1 MQSSRKPNPI
11 CTTCSLLLLAAS
23 PVAGGA
29 DLQESVPTALASATS
44 VADYTEEVESHA
56 TPEGLESAPTV
67 EALEARVA
75 GLEERVARLEAL
87 ILELNDRIE
96 ELLAP
101 RVETAP
107 TTEQAPT
114 PPSAP
119 QPTPAPP
126 RTIDDPMASPAM
138 IIESMRRSFDSEM
151 MTDPSFVLGLNSPDE
166 RAQMEAERVLRSWV
180 RRTEGRF
187 RKRVTWPIELDEG
200 VEHSNGDRDYL
211 VEVTGAMAGGPGMAF
226 TQRVSER
233 IAGRIPKWLIRPD
246 LDRLLLKGMFEPKLV
261 VVPRKQPAN
270 GFNTEIII
278 ADDHLMISDWV
289 RLEFGVKLTT
299 IIPVFVEQRRRD
311 PLDPTGAIAPP
322 PPAAPSND

>member
-1 MQSSRKPNPI
+1 MPSFRKYSPT
-11 CTTCSLLLLAAS
+11 CTACGLLLFAVS
-23 PVAGGA
+23 PSAGATGA
-29 DLQESVPTALASATS
+29 QESVPTALASATGL
-44 VADYTEEVESHA
+44 AKYTEEAEARAVA
-56 TPEGLESAPTV
+56 EGLEPGPTV
-67 EALEARVA
+67 ESLETRVA

-87 ILELNDRIE
+87 ILELNDRID
-96 ELLAP
+96 ELLAS
-101 RVETAP
+101 RAETASVAD
-107 TTEQAPT
+107 EAPA
-114 PPSAP
+114 PPPAP
-119 QPTPAPP
+119 EPAPAPP
-126 RTIDDPMASPAM
+126 RAIDDPMASPAT

-200 VEHSNGDRDYL
+200 VEQPNGERDYR

-246 LDRLLLKGMFEPKLV
+246 LDRLLLKGMFQPELV
-261 VVPRKQPAN
+261 IVPRRPPAN
-270 GFNTEIII
+270 GFNTEIVIE
-278 ADDHLMISDWV
+278 DDHLMISEWV

-299 IIPVFVEQRRRD
+299 IIPVFIEQRRRD
-311 PLDPTGAIAPP
+311 SGDSNGAIAPP
-322 PPAAPSND
+322 PPTASPGG

>member
-1 MQSSRKPNPI
+1 MQSSRKPKPI
-11 CTTCSLLLLAAS
+11 RTACSLLLLAAS

-29 DLQESVPTALASATS
+29 VLQESVPTALASATS
-44 VADYTEEVESHA
+44 VADFTEEVESRA
-56 TPEGLESAPTV
+56 TPEGLEPTPTV

-101 RVETAP
+101 AVETTP

-114 PPSAP
+114 PPPAP
-119 QPTPAPP
+119 EPTPAPP
-126 RTIDDPMASPAM
+126 RTIDDPMASPAT

-200 VEHSNGDRDYL
+200 VEQPNGEREYR
-211 VEVTGAMAGGPGMAF
+211 VEVTGAMAGGPGMVF

-261 VVPRKQPAN
+261 IVPRRQPAN
-270 GFNTEIII
+270 GFNTEIVIE
-278 ADDHLMISDWV
+278 DDSLVISDWV

-311 PLDPTGAIAPP
+311 PADSGGAIAPP
-322 PPAAPSND
+322 SPTASVGD